1 MFLRLRSGQI
11 HKPSPA
17 IVTKGKGQHTDTQCT
32 LSETETQIQIYKLF
46 PRRKAI
52 LQATCNTHGM
62 SGTLPPGAYFFAK
75 NLAVNKHPK
84 LQ

>member
-1 MFLRLRSGQI
+1 MILRLRSGQI
-11 HKPSPA
+11 HKPSSA
-17 IVTKGKGQHTDTQCT
+17 IVTWGKASTEIHSVH
-32 LSETETQIQIYKLF
+32 SETETQIQIYKLF

-52 LQATCNTHGM
+52 LQATCNAHGM
-62 SGTLPPGAYFFAK
+62 SGILPPGAYFFAK